1 MTHHADPHHPHPPSN
16 PLSETDADLAR
27 VTEDL
32 IDILLKR
39 GVIQFTDLP
48 SAVQAKLLQRRQTRA
63 DFSQHLKLLSD
74 DGDHGMI

>member
-1 MTHHADPHHPHPPSN
+1 MTQKIDPHHPN

-32 IDILLKR
+32 IDVLLKR

-48 SAVQAKLLQRRQTRA
+48 DAVQRKLLQRRQTRS
-63 DFSQHLKLLSD
+63 DFSHHLKLLGD

>member
-1 MTHHADPHHPHPPSN
+1 MPNKTDPHHPN

-32 IDILLKR
+32 IDILLNR

-48 SAVQAKLLQRRQTRA
+48 SAVQTKLLQRRQTRS
-63 DFSQHLKLLSD
+63 DFSQHLKLLAD